1 MLFNTLMAVTVFI
14 NLLVSSDWVEVC
26 HEYKEYPYL
35 DQEHHPRPENKKHK
49 TIRVPTTMPTTM
61 PTMKTETRK
70 TNQVTGVVIG
80 TGCGLVFLCL
90 TFLALCHSRRCR
102 RLCLQKEVEKYSDHA
117 DVVEEEGP
125 PVYCDVMASLDKFPK
140 TTDSTNNS
148 EELPPYPGLPQNDN
162 MIPKTSQQSLNDA
175 GYISQEIEE
184 DVLEK
189 SATDA
194 TESSGENSQNA
205 STGPPEISA
214 NEQEIEVSIEEA
226 EETNVAADDEKAAKE
241 KVENAEFIDDDKS
254 TWDVSETQDFQHPK
268 SINTVV

>member
-1 MLFNTLMAVTVFI
+1 MIF
-14 NLLVSSDWVEVC
+14 LLIS
-26 HEYKEYPYL
+26 L
-35 DQEHHPRPENKKHK
+35 
-49 TIRVPTTMPTTM
+49 
-61 PTMKTETRK
+61 
-70 TNQVTGVVIG
+70 
-80 TGCGLVFLCL
+80 L
-90 TFLALCHSRRCR
+90 TCFST
-102 RLCLQKEVEKYSDHA
+102 
-117 DVVEEEGP
+117 
-125 PVYCDVMASLDKFPK
+125 VMASPDKFPT

-189 SATDA
+189 SVTDA

-205 STGPPEISA
+205 STGPPEMSA
-214 NEQEIEVSIEEA
+214 NEQEVEVSIEEA
-226 EETNVAADDEKAAKE
+226 DETNVSTDGERTT
-241 KVENAEFIDDDKS
+241 KVKVRNAELIDEDKS

>member
-1 MLFNTLMAVTVFI
+1 MKDITGTINSTNNKLSLRFISDGSETFRGFNATYWPCKDSA
-14 NLLVSSDWVEVC
+14 
-26 HEYKEYPYL
+26 
-35 DQEHHPRPENKKHK
+35 
-49 TIRVPTTMPTTM
+49 
-61 PTMKTETRK
+61 ETRK

-125 PVYCDVMASLDKFPK
+125 PAYCDVMASPDKFPK

-184 DVLEK
+184 VVLEK
-189 SATDA
+189 SVIDG

-205 STGPPEISA
+205 STRPPEMSA
-214 NEQEIEVSIEEA
+214 NEQEVEVSIEEA
-226 EETNVAADDEKAAKE
+226 EETNVAANDEKTTKE
-241 KVENAEFIDDDKS
+241 KVQNAEFIDDDKS